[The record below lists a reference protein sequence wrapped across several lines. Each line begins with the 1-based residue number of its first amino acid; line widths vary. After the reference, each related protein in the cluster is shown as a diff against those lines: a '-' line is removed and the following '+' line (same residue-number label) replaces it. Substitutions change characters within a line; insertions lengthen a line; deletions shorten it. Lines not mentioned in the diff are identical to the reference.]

1 MSHKILNGYAVMEQS
16 TEATLRVKTCP
27 RFTTRLRHYV
37 EGHGIRLS
45 WIAKMTHMSYHRLY
59 RLYSGAT
66 EPTVKEAHALAL
78 LLSCQLEELFELDD
92 ADEEKGHD

>member
-1 MSHKILNGYAVMEQS
+1 MEQT
-16 TEATLRVKTCP
+16 TEETLSVKTCP

-45 WIAKMTHMSYHRLY
+45 WIAKMTHMSYNRLY

-66 EPTVKEAHALAL
+66 EPTVREAHALAQ
-78 LLSCQLEELFELDD
+78 LLSCQLEDLFELDGPEHED
-92 ADEEKGHD
+92 RHD